1 MKCFSRYLPYLFR
14 PPSTILS
21 STCHTEEADKEA
33 PYRAGPLGLC
43 SGWQA
48 AAQTETAIGM
58 GRRIEDTLSNPGGP
72 PSISCKSDTQQLGR
86 RRAVT
91 GLLPSGERDGM

>member
-1 MKCFSRYLPYLFR
+1 MESNVLLLGALEP
-14 PPSTILS
+14 
-21 STCHTEEADKEA
+21 DKEA

-58 GRRIEDTLSNPGGP
+58 GVYI
-72 PSISCKSDTQQLGR
+72 
-86 RRAVT
+86 
-91 GLLPSGERDGM
+91 